1 MRTTGFVSR
10 ATLLPSRCYN
20 LDDARSDPSNSR
32 CGSKVGESMPD
43 GFGAIGRQTSEI
55 GEIVIYMYGQ

>member
-1 MRTTGFVSR
+1 
-10 ATLLPSRCYN
+10 
-20 LDDARSDPSNSR
+20 
-32 CGSKVGESMPD
+32 MPD

>member
-1 MRTTGFVSR
+1 
-10 ATLLPSRCYN
+10 
-20 LDDARSDPSNSR
+20 
-32 CGSKVGESMPD
+32 MPE